1 MAFGVAVGVL
11 EHLDFDAAMKRDSLC
26 GDVVGPDED
35 AGVPFG
41 DHVPPFQFEDEI
53 LVHPIGSQLAHRFPR
68 TDQLFVLLPFPL
80 AVLGLGLL
88 AALRR
93 AGYATWVAALA
104 FLGGSL
110 LALHRNILLL
120 AMTYELAPA
129 YANATGAVQS
139 ALAVLGDT
147 LLMFGFIAG
156 DLLEGILCGGA
167 PLFSAAML
175 RTKLAPRWVAFLGF
189 AVAITAGWATLLLPF
204 GEVFVIVNFVGAIGF
219 LVWMVAVG
227 IKLWRAPEPDT
238 T

>member
-1 MAFGVAVGVL
+1 MTRFRLLKVAGASAVLFAAGLVVLIILMAKTGLLEAVNATEVFPIMV
-11 EHLDFDAAMKRDSLC
+11 EHRTTTL
-26 GDVVGPDED
+26 VGMW
-35 AGVPFG
+35 
-41 DHVPPFQFEDEI
+41 
-53 LVHPIGSQLAHRFPR
+53 
-68 TDQLFVLLPFPL
+68 LFVLLIFPL
-80 AVLGLGLL
+80 AVLGLGLF

-93 AGYATWVAALA
+93 AGYVTWVAALA
-104 FLGGSL
+104 LLGGSL
-110 LALHRNILLL
+110 LALLRNILLL

-156 DLLEGILCGGA
+156 DLVGGILAGGVGV

-175 RTKLAPRWVAFLGF
+175 RTELVPRWIAFLGF
-189 AVAITAGWATLLLPF
+189 AVAITAGWGTLLLPL
-204 GEVFVIVNFVGAIGF
+204 GEVFAIVPFVGTIGF
-219 LVWMVAVG
+219 LVWLVALG